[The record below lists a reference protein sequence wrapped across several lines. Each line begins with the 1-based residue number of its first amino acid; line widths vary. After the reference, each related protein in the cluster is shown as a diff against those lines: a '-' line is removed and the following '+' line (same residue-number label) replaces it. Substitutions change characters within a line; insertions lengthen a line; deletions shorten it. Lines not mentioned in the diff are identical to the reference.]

1 MSSFV
6 MLYMHYPHESR
17 ADEQWTKGNA
27 ELGAVG
33 ESRRITPDPF
43 YAVRMQY
50 LGNTHA
56 MRAVPG

>member
-1 MSSFV
+1 

-43 YAVRMQY
+43 DAVRMQY

-56 MRAVPG
+56 MRAAPG